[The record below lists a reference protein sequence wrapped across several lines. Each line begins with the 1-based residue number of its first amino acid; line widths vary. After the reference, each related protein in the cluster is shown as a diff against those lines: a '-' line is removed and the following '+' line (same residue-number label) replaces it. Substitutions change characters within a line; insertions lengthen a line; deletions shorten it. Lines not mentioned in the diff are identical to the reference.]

1 MRGVPGFG
9 PERNGDMKD
18 LLPSRRDVLR
28 AGAALAASVSL
39 TGIAAAFAEGEL
51 APITKPIPATG
62 EQLPVIGLG
71 TNQFG
76 VKTPEEMKPLQEVLE
91 TMAKMGGKVV
101 DTARGYG
108 RSEEVIGEL
117 LERMGNRDKFFI
129 STKMPI
135 RGELLPAE
143 QELQEAFDRLRV
155 KKIDLMLIHNLHGLD
170 HFMPAMIKAKEQGRI
185 RYSGMSTSTDD
196 QYDAQMEGMRRY
208 PLDFV
213 QVDYSI
219 ANRNAQEKVLPL
231 AQERKMAVLA
241 NSPFGGRRQAAS
253 IFGKVAGKDL
263 PDWAAEIDAK
273 SWPQIGRASCR
284 ARGAE

>member
-1 MRGVPGFG
+1 
-9 PERNGDMKD
+9 MKD

-143 QELQEAFDRLRV
+143 QELQEAFDR
-155 KKIDLMLIHNLHGLD
+155 
-170 HFMPAMIKAKEQGRI
+170 
-185 RYSGMSTSTDD
+185 
-196 QYDAQMEGMRRY
+196 
-208 PLDFV
+208 
-213 QVDYSI
+213 
-219 ANRNAQEKVLPL
+219 
-231 AQERKMAVLA
+231 
-241 NSPFGGRRQAAS
+241 
-253 IFGKVAGKDL
+253 
-263 PDWAAEIDAK
+263 
-273 SWPQIGRASCR
+273 
-284 ARGAE
+284 

>member
-1 MRGVPGFG
+1 M
-9 PERNGDMKD
+9 
-18 LLPSRRDVLR
+18 
-28 AGAALAASVSL
+28 
-39 TGIAAAFAEGEL
+39 
-51 APITKPIPATG
+51 
-62 EQLPVIGLG
+62 
-71 TNQFG
+71 
-76 VKTPEEMKPLQEVLE
+76 
-91 TMAKMGGKVV
+91 
-101 DTARGYG
+101 
-108 RSEEVIGEL
+108 
-117 LERMGNRDKFFI
+117 
-129 STKMPI
+129 
-135 RGELLPAE
+135 
-143 QELQEAFDRLRV
+143 

-185 RYSGMSTSTDD
+185 RYIGMSTSTDD

-273 SWPQIGRASCR
+273 SWPQVFLKYAVSHPAVTAAIPGTTKVSHLTDNQGAGRGR
-284 ARGAE
+284 LPDAEMRRKMEQYWDAL